1 MCRVRHWR
9 NEPSKVRLG
18 VLIPGKGRAC
28 TACCSQRRGPPFIG
42 QLQVLVV
49 SPQRE
54 ETEWPV
60 SPWLSGLRAG
70 QSLWNSKYQAA
81 ATKIEVY
88 PKCLPREHMG
98 LWDTQEFNTVLFA
111 LVL

>member
-1 MCRVRHWR
+1 MVRHWR
-9 NEPSKVRLG
+9 NEPNKARLG
-18 VLIPGKGRAC
+18 VLIPGKGRVC
-28 TACCSQRRGPPFIG
+28 TVRCLQRRDPPFIG

-49 SPQRE
+49 SPRRGE
-54 ETEWPV
+54 IEWLV

-70 QSLWNSKYQAA
+70 QSLWDSKYQAA

-88 PKCLPREHMG
+88 LKCLPREHKG
-98 LWDTQEFNTVLFA
+98 LWNTQEFNMVLFA

>member
-9 NEPSKVRLG
+9 NEPSKVRPG
-18 VLIPGKGRAC
+18 VLIPGKGRVY
-28 TACCSQRRGPPFIG
+28 TVCCPQQWDLPFIG

-49 SPQRE
+49 SARRGE
-54 ETEWPV
+54 IEWLV
-60 SPWLSGLRAG
+60 CPWLSGLRAG
-70 QSLWNSKYQAA
+70 QSLWDSKYQAA

-88 PKCLPREHMG
+88 LKCLPREHMG
-98 LWDTQEFNTVLFA
+98 LWNTQEFNMVLFA